1 MIVGIGTDLI
11 ELDRIEK
18 ACKNIHFLER
28 VFTEREREL
37 GVNSIQSLAG
47 NFAVKESVVKVFGT
61 GFRGIEFQEIE
72 VLRDELGKPYILLY
86 GKAKEK
92 QKELGISKLHVSITN
107 TKQYAMAFVVGES
120 GEV

>member
-37 GVNSIQSLAG
+37 GTNSIQSLAG
-47 NFAVKESVVKVFGT
+47 NFAVKESVVKAFGT

>member
-28 VFTEREREL
+28 VFTKREREL
-37 GVNSIQSLAG
+37 GTNSIQSLAG
-47 NFAVKESVVKVFGT
+47 NFAVKESVVKAFGT

>member
-37 GVNSIQSLAG
+37 GTNSIQSLAG

-72 VLRDELGKPYILLY
+72 VLRDDLGKPYILLY

>member
-1 MIVGIGTDLI
+1 MIVGIGTDMV
-11 ELDRIEK
+11 EVDRIEK

-28 VFTEREREL
+28 VFTEKECEL
-37 GVNSIQSLAG
+37 GKNSIQSLAG
-47 NFAVKESVVKVFGT
+47 NFAVKESVVKAFGT

-72 VLRDELGKPYILLY
+72 VLRDLLGKPYIVLY
-86 GKAKEK
+86 GKAEEK

-120 GEV
+120 GEI